1 MNEYKVLEEWGAGAF
16 GVECIDEREGNLA
29 LEEALPLLEL
39 QHPHICS
46 YKEFFMVWD
55 CKISSLCF
63 CLVMDYCERGNLE
76 QMVQENRQQGKII
89 SEEIIQQFLGQA
101 TDALIYIHKKC
112 VTHRNL
118 KPSNILLRR
127 ADFFVISDFLPRTLA
142 ADEMKMKI
150 RVDPE
155 RKIFMA
161 PESLDFLYTDKSDV
175 WSLGCI
181 LLDLMTTSVKTGA
194 GIIELLEMIK
204 ADPLC
209 LQRTLEE
216 IRDKGRYTEELCQLL
231 PRMLKTCAE
240 ERPSATDLLREP
252 YVVKCLIM
260 IGSAL
265 SGLKK
270 TLPPGVL
277 SEFKDGSLENVI
289 ALMKTYPDFEDAQL
303 SALKRLT
310 NHDVDR
316 DGPLDIGDT
325 IRLVSLAVRTH
336 NDSFTVQSEGIRV
349 LHSLISQ
356 ALDREDQEE
365 LLSSDDLVTTMV
377 EATRAFPQNPEL
389 ISAIFSVMMMMS
401 VSESAAEVLRRTG
414 FLSDLVRIMEGSLE
428 DREMCQSCCALI
440 WSLAMTENQM
450 EGGCLKKAVAVICT
464 LLEKYGADGAL
475 VESACTALW
484 ILGMKGHI
492 AAEQTESIT
501 LLLLEALQAHSQR
514 PFLSKN
520 VCLALTG
527 LTVNSELAVYRVLV
541 PVAGMSGL
549 SLIKELYRLHAD
561 DPEIVENV
569 CLLLSEMAYYGGAR
583 PELLLQHVDQLM
595 AEIKERYDG
604 LEEITTLADS
614 ALSSLNTGIRM

>member
-1 MNEYKVLEEWGAGAF
+1 
-16 GVECIDEREGNLA
+16 
-29 LEEALPLLEL
+29 
-39 QHPHICS
+39 
-46 YKEFFMVWD
+46 
-55 CKISSLCF
+55 
-63 CLVMDYCERGNLE
+63 
-76 QMVQENRQQGKII
+76 
-89 SEEIIQQFLGQA
+89 
-101 TDALIYIHKKC
+101 
-112 VTHRNL
+112 
-118 KPSNILLRR
+118 
-127 ADFFVISDFLPRTLA
+127 
-142 ADEMKMKI
+142 
-150 RVDPE
+150 
-155 RKIFMA
+155 
-161 PESLDFLYTDKSDV
+161 
-175 WSLGCI
+175 
-181 LLDLMTTSVKTGA
+181 
-194 GIIELLEMIK
+194 
-204 ADPLC
+204 
-209 LQRTLEE
+209 
-216 IRDKGRYTEELCQLL
+216 
-231 PRMLKTCAE
+231 
-240 ERPSATDLLREP
+240 DLLREP
-252 YVVKCLIM
+252 YAVKCLIM
-260 IGSAL
+260 IGSSL

-277 SEFKDGSLENVI
+277 SKFKDGSLENVI

-325 IRLVSLAVRTH
+325 IRLVSLAMRIH
-336 NDSFTVQSEGIRV
+336 NDSSTVQSEGIRV
-349 LHSLISQ
+349 LHSLLSQ

-389 ISAIFSVMMMMS
+389 ISVIFSVMMMMS
-401 VSESAAEVLRRTG
+401 VSDSAAEALRRTG

-440 WSLAMTENQM
+440 WSLAMTENQT

-464 LLEKYGADGAL
+464 LLDKYGADGAL

-527 LTVNSELAVYRVLV
+527 LVVNSELAVYRVLV
-541 PVAGMSGL
+541 AAAGMSGL

-595 AEIKERYDG
+595 AEIKERYNG

-614 ALSSLNTGIRM
+614 ALSRLNAGIRM